1 MSYFDEKN
9 PETPNLR
16 SSQGSG
22 SQTPR
27 LEEEHHSEHHSEP
40 KPKPDA
46 GQPKSPRPA
55 ATANAE
61 DDVIEKDSTK
71 SAPDRWK
78 TVSQRIRERAGT
90 IAQALGRPHERDSD
104 DLAASMGP
112 EYYGAT
118 DDIKSHEAR
127 MAADEEQR
135 LMGTDHNSQ
144 AQHLL
149 RQLGLRHHRRQ
160 SSGVLGSDTGEG
172 QSGATTP
179 GAMTPGES
187 GASTPLNGGLLSHLL
202 RVYANNMESAS
213 RMSVAT
219 TAAASDPETETLP
232 YRHSGSGTPGNAT
245 PMPGVATWTNT
256 GTNTGT
262 ATPAVGTP
270 TGKKEKVKWYKSAN
284 NSREN
289 VSQKPSGHHYTSS
302 LISASMGMGR
312 VGVPAAHGPPPMT
325 AKERRKRKRKN
336 AQEVKLTVHIAA
348 MLARQQYIMQLCRA
362 LMKYGAPT
370 HRLEEY
376 MVMTSNVLDV
386 NAQFLYIP
394 GCMFMSFD
402 DPLTRTAEVKIIR
415 VVQGLDLSR
424 LAETHNVYKNVVHDV
439 ISVDEATG
447 QLDTIMQCKP
457 RYNRWILI
465 LLTGLASVAV
475 GPYAFSARPIDL
487 PIIFILGCLVG
498 FMQHVLAPSSATYTN
513 VLEVSAAILTSF
525 LARAVGSISHNGE
538 RVFCFAA
545 MAQSSIAMILPGFA
559 VLSSSLELQSHQM
572 NAGSIRMVFTLIYSL
587 FLGYGVTV
595 GTTIYGLMDNN
606 ATADSTCPNPTG
618 PWGNEYIQHFPFVAL
633 FCLFAALINQAKP
646 KQLPV
651 TVIMG
656 VCGYVTNYFSTKKL
670 GANQVANTVG
680 AFTIGLLANLY
691 SRIWHGHAAAAII
704 PGIFTLV
711 PSGLASSGSILSG
724 LQYSEA
730 VKSGHVSNIN
740 SSTSGS
746 NLLGLGYGM
755 IQTAIGISV
764 GLFVSAL
771 IVYPHGKKRSGIFSL

>member
-1 MSYFDEKN
+1 MSDFDEKN
-9 PETPNLR
+9 PEASRLPSVQSSLTATAEEEREPLR
-16 SSQGSG
+16 EDGHLESSQ
-22 SQTPR
+22 TAVD
-27 LEEEHHSEHHSEP
+27 HHDTASEIPS
-40 KPKPDA
+40 
-46 GQPKSPRPA
+46 
-55 ATANAE
+55 TA
-61 DDVIEKDSTK
+61 SL
-71 SAPDRWK
+71 PQRWK
-78 TVSQRIRERAGT
+78 TVSQRIRQRAGT
-90 IAQALGRPHERDSD
+90 IAEALGRPHEREADGLD
-104 DLAASMGP
+104 ASFSP
-112 EYYGAT
+112 EDYGAT
-118 DDIKSHEAR
+118 DDIRSYEAR
-127 MAADEEQR
+127 TAADEEER

-144 AQHLL
+144 AQQLL
-149 RQLGLRHHRRQ
+149 NQLGLNRHRRYP
-160 SSGVLGSDTGEG
+160 SGPHRETEPR
-172 QSGATTP
+172 SGLTTP
-179 GAMTPGES
+179 GAMTPNDS

-202 RVYANNMESAS
+202 RVYANNLESAS

-219 TAAASDPETETLP
+219 TAAASDPDIETLP
-232 YRHSGSGTPGNAT
+232 AKTPGTGTP
-245 PMPGVATWTNT
+245 
-256 GTNTGT
+256 GT
-262 ATPAVGTP
+262 ATPMSMGMGAATGTAATPGTGTP
-270 TGKKEKVKWYKSAN
+270 TGKKEKVKWYKNGN
-284 NSREN
+284 NSKEN
-289 VSQKPSGHHYTSS
+289 VSAKRASKHHYTSS
-302 LISASMGMGR
+302 LIQASMDMGR
-312 VGVPAAHGPPPMT
+312 VGVPGAEGPAPMN
-325 AKERRKRKRKN
+325 AKERRKEKKKK
-336 AQEVKLTVHIAA
+336 AKEVKLTVHIAA
-348 MLARQQYIMQLCRA
+348 LLARQQYIMQLCRA

-376 MVMTSNVLDV
+376 MMMTSNVLEV
-386 NAQFLYIP
+386 KAQFLYIP

-439 ISVDEATG
+439 ISVDDATNH
-447 QLDTIMQCKP
+447 LDTIMQRKP
-457 RYNRWILI
+457 RYNRWMLI

-475 GPYAFSARPIDL
+475 GPYSFSARPIDL
-487 PIIFILGCLVG
+487 PIIFVLGCLVG
-498 FMQHVLAPSSATYTN
+498 FMQHVLAPSSATYSN

-525 LARAVGSISHNGE
+525 LARAFGSITHNGE

-545 MAQSSIAMILPGFA
+545 MAESSIAMILPGFA

-606 ATADSTCPNPTG
+606 ATTESTCSNATST
-618 PWGNEYIQHFPFVAL
+618 WGNEYIQHFPFVAL

-670 GANQVANTVG
+670 GSNQVANTVG

-691 SRIWHGHAAAAII
+691 SRVWHGHAAAAII

-724 LQYSEA
+724 LEYSEA
-730 VKSGHVSNIN
+730 VKSGNV
-740 SSTSGS
+740 SSTNGS
-746 NLLGLGYGM
+746 TSSSSLLGLGYGM